1 MSKTSSTLNAS
12 ENKNEKV
19 SDKSKVSIPRVG
31 AHTPTTG
38 GMVKRSIAYAQT
50 IEATSIQVFASSPRT
65 WAMPESNKDA
75 DTKFVEKCVEL
86 DIETYVHAPFLINL
100 GSPTPG
106 TYENSLASTA
116 YSLKRGREIGAK
128 GVVIHTGSA
137 VDVTHVDNA
146 WKQIAK
152 GMRPILK
159 ALKHP
164 DDPWLLLE
172 PTAGQGQSLVKKLD
186 DITKYMDALEWHPK
200 VGICLDTC
208 HVFAA
213 GHDIS
218 KKGGMTE
225 TLDLLVKLVGIER
238 VQLIHVNDSMDV
250 CGALKDR
257 HQNLG
262 DGHIG
267 LKAFEELIAH
277 PAIRNAPLIL
287 ETPGDETKHGPE
299 VALLNKMRPKE

>member
-1 MSKTSSTLNAS
+1 MPSK
-12 ENKNEKV
+12 K
-19 SDKSKVSIPRVG
+19 PRIG

-38 GMVKRSIAYAQT
+38 GMAKRSIEYAKT
-50 IEATSIQVFASSPRT
+50 TGAEVIQVFASSPRM
-65 WAMPESNKDA
+65 WAMPEAKPDLDLAFRVKA
-75 DTKFVEKCVEL
+75 DEL

-100 GSPTPG
+100 GSPTET
-106 TYENSLASTA
+106 TYLNSLASTA
-116 YSLKRGREIGAK
+116 YSLRRAVDIGAL

-137 VDVTHVDNA
+137 VDVNHVAQA
-146 WKQIAK
+146 WKQIHE
-152 GMRPILK
+152 GMMPILN
-159 ALKHP
+159 ALG
-164 DDPWLLLE
+164 DDAPFLLLE

-186 DITKYMDALEWHPK
+186 DLENYLIALEYHPK

-218 KKGGMTE
+218 IKGGMSATI
-225 TLDLLVKLVGIER
+225 DLLIEVAGIER
-238 VQLIHVNDSMDV
+238 LKLIHANDSMDV

-267 LKAFEELIAH
+267 VDPFKELLAH
-277 PAIRNAPLIL
+277 PAVANSPLIL
-287 ETPGDETKHGPE
+287 ETPGMEEKHTLE
-299 VALLNKMRPKE
+299 IALLKKLRDKK